1 MNHIGLFMIQVV
13 KGAKFNE
20 SIQYTSI
27 PKPTSRCISLVKPCG
42 LKCNWD
48 FRIESCGLMLDNL
61 L

>member
-42 LKCNWD
+42 LKCN
-48 FRIESCGLMLDNL
+48 
-61 L
+61 